1 MRLCRILKFLKNC
14 FYRFFT
20 IIYFAKQNTVKTKTE
35 SLFRFGGV
43 LGGPLQLLA
52 GLDVV
57 LLSEL
62 QIPQEL
68 ESIPLT
74 LILIL
79 EEGFMVGFLY
89 HLWVWL

>member
-1 MRLCRILKFLKNC
+1 MVAKGMRLCRILKIFKI

-43 LGGPLQLLA
+43 LGGALQLLA
-52 GLDVV
+52 GVDVV

-62 QIPQEL
+62 QAP
-68 ESIPLT
+68 
-74 LILIL
+74 
-79 EEGFMVGFLY
+79 
-89 HLWVWL
+89 